1 MKLTTKLVPDEWS
14 TYHCATKT
22 KRPTEVWSTQGPN
35 YGRDT
40 GIVGIN
46 QKRNKENQNIILQ
59 ESMVIKTP

>member
-1 MKLTTKLVPDEWS
+1 MKHTRTKQ
-14 TYHCATKT
+14 K
-22 KRPTEVWSTQGPN
+22 K